1 MIINSNFLE
10 QFAQSKDEKI
20 SKAVKQ
26 SIQHNG
32 LDRTSFNF
40 EKKRD
45 LQFIFSEEI
54 KTQKVTSQERSG
66 RCWIF
71 AGLNLIRDQ
80 IAKDKNL
87 KDFELSQVHIF
98 FYDKLEKANYF
109 LENVLKTIDEDI
121 YSRIVM
127 WILKDPI
134 QDGGQWEMFTNVIEK
149 YGIVPKYAMPETYH
163 SRNSAVMNNV
173 LTAKLR
179 EYAKELRYQHKKGK
193 LTEELR
199 EMKTGMLKEF
209 YLLLC
214 TFLGTPPEKF
224 TFEIRDKD
232 SELITDNDL
241 TPVSF
246 YKKYAKVD
254 LDNYVSLINAP
265 TPDKPYHTTY
275 TVDFLGNV
283 IEGKKIK
290 YLNVDIEKL
299 KEATIAQLKD
309 EKPVWFGCDV
319 RLQTERK
326 MGLMDTDIF
335 LYEDALETKIKLDKS
350 ERLLYGESFL
360 THAMV
365 FTGVHLAK
373 DKPVRWKVENSW
385 GEDRGE
391 KGFYLMTDK
400 WYDEYNYQVV
410 VHKDYL
416 SEEMKKELE
425 KEPTVLPPW
434 DPMGSLAK

>member
-1 MIINSNFLE
+1 MIDKTLLE
-10 QFAQSKDEKI
+10 KFSQTEDKNVN
-20 SKAVKQ
+20 KAVKQ

-45 LQFIFSEEI
+45 LQFTFSQEI

-87 KDFELSQVHIF
+87 KDFELSQVHTF

-109 LENVLKTIDEDI
+109 LENILKTLDEDI

-134 QDGGQWEMFTNVIEK
+134 QDGGQWEMFTNLIEK
-149 YGIVPKYAMPETYH
+149 YGIVPKYVMPDTYH
-163 SRNSAVMNNV
+163 SRNSAIMNNV

-179 EYAKELRYQHKKGK
+179 EYAKILRNLHVKGK
-193 LTEELR
+193 LIEEIREQKTE
-199 EMKTGMLKEF
+199 MLSEF
-209 YLLLC
+209 YNLLC

-224 TFEIRDKD
+224 NFQIRDKD
-232 SELITDNDL
+232 NEFLTDNEL
-241 TPVSF
+241 TPFDF

-254 LDNYVSLINAP
+254 LENYVSLINAP

-290 YLNVDIEKL
+290 YLNIEIKHL
-299 KEATIAQLKD
+299 KAATISQLKD

-319 RLQTERK
+319 RLQSERK

-335 LYEDALETKIKLDKS
+335 LYEDALGTKIELDKS

-365 FTGVHLAK
+365 FTGVHLEK
-373 DKPVRWKVENSW
+373 EKPVRWKVENSW

-400 WYDEYNYQVV
+400 WFDEYNYQVV

-416 SEEMKKELE
+416 SQELKNE
-425 KEPTVLPPW
+425 LGKEPVVLPPW
-434 DPMGSLAK
+434 DPMGSLAL